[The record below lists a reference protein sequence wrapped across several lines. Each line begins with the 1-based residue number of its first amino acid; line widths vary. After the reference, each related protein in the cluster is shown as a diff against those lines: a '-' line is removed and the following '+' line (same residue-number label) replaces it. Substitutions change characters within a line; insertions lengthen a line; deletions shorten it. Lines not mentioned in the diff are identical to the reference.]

1 MRGSRF
7 GKYIAIPII
16 GVQMLDGYRA
26 YLPNPAAPPV
36 LQDRDADLVVD
47 ITLFGQIRLL
57 KINRSII
64 PVNHPW

>member
-1 MRGSRF
+1 
-7 GKYIAIPII
+7 
-16 GVQMLDGYRA
+16 MLDGYRA

-47 ITLFGQIRLL
+47 ITLFGQISLL